1 MKPHSLL
8 EFLTASRP
16 SDPSAGSAFPGVLS
30 PSTTSLGLAPCEA
43 GYHSR
48 PGSALRFSQPPSGF
62 PADPSFAALFH
73 AATVPGVLPSES
85 SPHRNRAPLSRPP
98 APLWLS
104 TRVQDAAS
112 WILLPPVSPTP
123 TLSRSC
129 LVPRDGYRLP
139 FHAPK
144 HASRLPWIQATEL
157 ARSASFTHFE
167 ALILLRVR
175 PHQPESPRTSTSLLS
190 WVSASLELSLPTP
203 RDLDPPGPR
212 GPAHAPSSGDSAHGP
227 EDLTPP
233 RPGEVVPTHE
243 CPETTSST
251 ASGTLEGRPAPPL
264 DGVRYSPGLGTPGRN
279 PQPLTFEAL
288 KYVESGFSPKR
299 SPSLLRFPASS
310 RTS

>member
-129 LVPRDGYRLP
+129 LVPPATMDSL
-139 FHAPK
+139 FTCPK
-144 HASRLPWIQATEL
+144 TRFPVALDSSSKTALYGEL
-157 ARSASFTHFE
+157 H
-167 ALILLRVR
+167 LLR
-175 PHQPESPRTSTSLLS
+175 SLI
-190 WVSASLELSLPTP
+190 
-203 RDLDPPGPR
+203 
-212 GPAHAPSSGDSAHGP
+212 
-227 EDLTPP
+227 
-233 RPGEVVPTHE
+233 
-243 CPETTSST
+243 
-251 ASGTLEGRPAPPL
+251 
-264 DGVRYSPGLGTPGRN
+264 
-279 PQPLTFEAL
+279 PLTNPFAIDSGCPSPTADTL
-288 KYVESGFSPKR
+288 LGFSLQ
-299 SPSLLRFPASS
+299 SLLRPRLEAST
-310 RTS
+310 RPGHEDLNTDLRRRLEA